1 MTHIPIIAVVGSK
14 RSGKTTAVEAIVK
27 GLTEKGCRVTA
38 IKHISESDF
47 TIDNVGKDTWRY
59 AQAGADIVVSVAAKE
74 LAIIRKVDT
83 SKINFN
89 DIVKN
94 FQDNMDVIILEGFR
108 NITAQDPFVPKIV
121 TVKTTN
127 EALEAVKFFKPIIA
141 FAGPMLPAKIIGP
154 KIPHADAIKEPEKL
168 VEIVDKRI
176 APMIKK
182 RRELKEKVEIQIDG
196 KPIPLNQ
203 FVQKIVRNV
212 LFSMISTL
220 KGATL
225 KGDEKIVIALS
236 SSPKN

>member
-1 MTHIPIIAVVGSK
+1 MPIIAVVGSR

-27 GLTEKGCRVTA
+27 GLTEKGIRVTA
-38 IKHISESDF
+38 VKHISELDF

-59 AQAGADIVVSVAAKE
+59 AQAGANIVVSVAAKE

-83 SKINFN
+83 TKININ

-94 FQDNMDVIILEGFR
+94 FQDNTDVIILEGFR
-108 NITAQDPFVPKIV
+108 NITAQDPLMPKIV
-121 TVKTTN
+121 TAKTTN
-127 EALEAVKFFKPIIA
+127 EALKAAKFFKPIIA
-141 FAGPMLPAKIIGP
+141 FSGPILPAEIIRS
-154 KIPHADAIKEPEKL
+154 KIPHADAIKEPGKL
-168 VEIVDKRI
+168 ADIVDKRI

-182 RRELKEKVEIQIDG
+182 RGELKEKVEIQIDG

-225 KGDEKIVIALS
+225 KGDEKITIALS
-236 SSPKN
+236 SSPKNQ